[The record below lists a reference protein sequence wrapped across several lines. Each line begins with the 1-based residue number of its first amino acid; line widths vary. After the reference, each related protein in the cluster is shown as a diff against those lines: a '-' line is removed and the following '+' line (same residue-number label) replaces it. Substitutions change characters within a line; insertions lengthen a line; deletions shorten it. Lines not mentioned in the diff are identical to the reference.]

1 MSDKGSDPSGK
12 AGSLSKFHEH
22 KDGSVG
28 WDTYDSNGGKVHIRG
43 TDASKDDPRNRGI
56 LSRVVSKLFGSHDD

>member
-1 MSDKGSDPSGK
+1 MADKESGSSDK

-28 WDTYDSNGGKVHIRG
+28 WDTYDAEGNKVHIRG
-43 TDASKDDPRNRGI
+43 TDVSKDDPRNRGI
-56 LSRVVSKLFGSHDD
+56 LSRVLAKLFGLDDD